1 MRAQMYCIKHIE
13 LNADMEKKIISYLL
27 IQISMVIR
35 WDHFDFRTFAF
46 MAKMVGCKSKSA
58 KMLRR
63 SVKTWRRKCE
73 IERVIQHSLL
83 RLAHSHFCLCIF

>member
-46 MAKMVGCKSKSA
+46 MAKMLGCEGESA
-58 KMLRR
+58 KVR
-63 SVKTWRRKCE
+63 RRKC
-73 IERVIQHSLL
+73 
-83 RLAHSHFCLCIF
+83 